1 MKELN
6 KDFVRKFTE
15 YLSDKGTNFL
25 LNNLDKKCEYQTGK
39 LLDIIL
45 SSYLSACFQNLQL
58 MADMSD
64 NKEMPKTVNKF
75 IEEIIDKL
83 STVTTIANVEIEGI

>member
-6 KDFVRKFTE
+6 KDFVRKFTK
-15 YLSDKGTNFL
+15 YLSDKGINFL
-25 LNNLDKKCEYQTGK
+25 LNNLDKKSGYETGK

-45 SSYLSACFQNLQL
+45 SSYLSSAFQHMQL

-64 NKEMPKTVNKF
+64 NKEMPKIVNKF
-75 IEEIIDKL
+75 IEEIADKL
-83 STVTTIANVEIEGI
+83 LTTSPIANVEMEGI

>member
-15 YLSDKGTNFL
+15 YLSDKGANFL
-25 LNNLDKKCEYQTGK
+25 LNNIDKKASYKTGD

-45 SSYLSACFQNLQL
+45 SSYLSACFQNMQL
-58 MADMSD
+58 ISEMSD
-64 NKEMPKTVNKF
+64 NKEMPKIVLKF
-75 IEEIIDKL
+75 IEEITNKL
-83 STVTTIANVEIEGI
+83 FNVIPISNIEMEGI